1 MTVAMWVC
9 SLVTIASACVSVG
22 YAWAGFRV
30 ADGSERLPS
39 SYALARS
46 VALVVVALV
55 APVVGSLGFIAAAA
69 VGLICVQALDAVIG
83 GTSRNRLKTIGP
95 AITAVANAAA
105 LIWALV
111 S

>member
-9 SLVTIASACVSVG
+9 SIVTIISACVSLG
-22 YAWAGFRV
+22 YAVAAFR
-30 ADGSERLPS
+30 AASAPARLPS

-46 VALVVVALV
+46 AAFVAVAAV
-55 APVVGSLGFIAAAA
+55 APATGSLGFIAAAA
-69 VGLICVQALDAVIG
+69 IGLVCVQCLDAVIG
-83 GTSRNRLKTIGP
+83 GRTGDRLKTIGP

-105 LIWALV
+105 LVWALL

>member
-9 SLVTIASACVSVG
+9 SVLTIVSAGVSLGYSVVG
-22 YAWAGFRV
+22 LRAAEGP
-30 ADGSERLPS
+30 ERLPS

-55 APVVGSLGFIAAAA
+55 APFTGSLGFIAAAA
-69 VGLICVQALDAVIG
+69 VGMVCVQALDAVIG
-83 GTSRNRLKTIGP
+83 GVQRDRLKTIGP
-95 AITAVANAAA
+95 AITAVANAIA
-105 LIWALV
+105 LIWAIL